1 MGNLISSTSHFRS
14 CGLCYFKL
22 PVGTPFLDQPSVS
35 RRAIPVKPNS
45 SQEAGRLD
53 DVLLPPKNA
62 SVVEMK
68 TELTAFT
75 ISSERSCVGCAAFL
89 ECLDR
94 MLRDQ
99 GFMIDEQCWHS
110 QCMLTW
116 LVGDRKS
123 CYPSFRIVLQVTKA
137 TANQEPRLQ
146 EKSFEMLLGYTGPTY
161 SIPAARKALPS
172 FALGYTGSTGSLN
185 SIRAWLED
193 CELSHEN
200 CRPPADILP
209 DRVVEL
215 SRDPG
220 GQIIFRLVQG
230 LGRRA
235 AYACLSHRWG
245 PSTERC
251 KTTTATLAAHFEQVP
266 SSILPKNF
274 REASEVALYLGLKY
288 LWIDS
293 LCIIQDDAED
303 WKVQAA
309 QMCNIY
315 SGAYLTIAATSSGDS
330 DNGMFRTVSTIP
342 ISPVETNRSDIF
354 IREYPSHFPSPQWS
368 PDPNE
373 LAKFPLLT
381 RGWVYQE
388 RLLSPRVV
396 HFTRC
401 EVLLECSARKA
412 YCECGEAADVPT
424 WARKHNY
431 RNPWPEKVRS
441 EWNELVGEYSALQL
455 TYTSDKIPAL
465 AGIARYYGTRHR
477 SSFGRYVAGL
487 WENSLPQ
494 DLLWYVKNAEGV
506 TRPEVS
512 PEPSWSW
519 ASVTGRIDTWEISRT
534 ATTASEQIQV
544 FHPSHNGSS
553 IGTGGY
559 DVHPDYMFS
568 DAKGARRLEE
578 GSQVFCLKTGFLL
591 GGRHFCLIL
600 RSLDE
605 ERTVFERVGLLQR
618 TLKEEVD
625 SWYEDGQTAHT
636 FRFV

>member
-354 IREYPSHFPSPQWS
+354 IREYPSHFPRPNGLPTPTNWPSFPCS
-368 PDPNE
+368 HAAGSTKNVCFRRVSSTLPDAKSYWNAR
-373 LAKFPLLT
+373 LARHT
-381 RGWVYQE
+381 V
-388 RLLSPRVV
+388 SV
-396 HFTRC
+396 
-401 EVLLECSARKA
+401 
-412 YCECGEAADVPT
+412 
-424 WARKHNY
+424 
-431 RNPWPEKVRS
+431 
-441 EWNELVGEYSALQL
+441 L

-625 SWYEDGQTAHT
+625 S
-636 FRFV
+636 